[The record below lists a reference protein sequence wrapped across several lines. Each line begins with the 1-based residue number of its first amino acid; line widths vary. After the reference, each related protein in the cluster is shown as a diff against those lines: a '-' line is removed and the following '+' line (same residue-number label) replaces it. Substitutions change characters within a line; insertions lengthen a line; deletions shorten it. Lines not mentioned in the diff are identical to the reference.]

1 MKDHQRKSSDRDI
14 DGVGIKGGMYDDK
27 KMYSSINNRSIA

>member
-14 DGVGIKGGMYDDK
+14 VKEIAGGMYDDK
-27 KMYSSINNRSIA
+27 KMYSIIINRSIA